1 LTLSPFA
8 LPELG
13 TPGPVVSYL
22 AFAALA
28 IVGPG
33 VALPRLLRL
42 KVDPAL
48 VLPLG
53 TAVAAGLY
61 WLGLAMGQP
70 WIFPLSLGV
79 LDLMILLPRGP
90 WRLAEGP
97 SARGAVAPFLVL
109 VALLALTQY
118 PWNRIGPTGEFLMDP
133 LVTYDTGFHVGLARE
148 LTLGY
153 PPQLPGVSGFPIR
166 YHLGI
171 DLLRAAALRWAGVDP
186 YDCITRLDVTVGALA
201 LVLALRGVVS
211 CLRGSP
217 AAVALVPWTLLLTD
231 FSFVFAAN
239 PSAHWWTDLLR
250 ANLLI
255 SLFLANPV
263 VPALAL
269 ALGALIAL
277 SRHQA
282 GEGRGWLALAVV
294 QALAVPFFK
303 VFLGAHLLL
312 GLGAAAVLHRRH
324 RLGPLLAT
332 ALACGLGTAALVL
345 GQGAQTVA
353 VAFAPLDL
361 VRVTRET
368 LELAPLP
375 GPSLFVFSLFWV
387 ACSLGLRLLGLPA
400 ALRALRS
407 DHAPAVALAAMALAA
422 WPLGLLF
429 RVSAPEVLE
438 GQRVVNDAAYLIE
451 QGGPLL
457 WIFTSLTLVGLGAS
471 LARAALVALAVA
483 ALALPATL
491 QFLVKKAGLPPDRL
505 PAATVRAMDVLSRS
519 SQPGEV
525 ILQRPGARYPPAPV
539 ILIGRRVAYERFTP
553 YLTQFAPRE
562 ALEARHETVF
572 RFFRTPDGAEAR
584 EIARGLGARFLCL
597 YGGDRIRFEAPGML
611 EPLYEEPGVR
621 LYRINP
627 EAR

>member
-1 LTLSPFA
+1 LTLSPFS

-42 KVDPAL
+42 RVDPAL

-61 WLGLAMGQP
+61 WLSLALAKP
-70 WIFPLSLGV
+70 WIFPLGVGV
-79 LDLMILLPRGP
+79 LDLAILLPRGS
-90 WRLAEGP
+90 WHRAEGP

-118 PWNRIGPTGEFLMDP
+118 PWNRMGPTGEFLMDP

-171 DLLRAAALRWAGVDP
+171 DLVRAAALRWAGVDP
-186 YDCITRLDVTVGALA
+186 YDSITRLDVTLGALA
-201 LVLALRGVVS
+201 LILALRGVVS

-269 ALGALIAL
+269 GLGALIAL
-277 SRHQA
+277 WRHEA
-282 GEGRGWLALAVV
+282 GEGRGFLVLAAL

-312 GLGAAAVLHRRH
+312 GLAAAALLRR
-324 RLGPLLAT
+324 RNLGPIAAT
-332 ALACGLGTAALVL
+332 ALPCALATAALVL
-345 GQGAQTVA
+345 GPGEQTVK
-353 VAFAPLDL
+353 VALAPLDL

-368 LELAPLP
+368 LDLLPLH
-375 GPSLFVFSLFWV
+375 GPSLLLFSLFWV
-387 ACSLGLRLLGLPA
+387 AASLGLRILGLPA
-400 ALRALRS
+400 ALRALFRQNT
-407 DHAPAVALAAMALAA
+407 PAVALSAMALAA

-429 RVSAPEVLE
+429 KVSAPEVLE
-438 GQRVVNDAAYLIE
+438 GQKVVNDAAYLIE

-457 WIFTSLTLVGLGAS
+457 WIFTTLTLAGLAT
-471 LARAALVALAVA
+471 ARRRALLALAVGG
-483 ALALPATL
+483 LALPATV
-491 QFLVKKAGLPPDRL
+491 QFVAKKALLPPDRL
-505 PAATVRAMDVLSRS
+505 PAATVSAMAVLARS
-519 SQPGEV
+519 SQPGDV
-525 ILQRPGARYPPAPV
+525 VLQRPGARYPPAPV
-539 ILIGRRVAYERFTP
+539 ILVGRRVPYERFTP
-553 YLTQFAPRE
+553 YLTQFASRE
-562 ALEARHETVF
+562 ALEERHETVY
-572 RFFRTPDGAEAR
+572 RFFRTRDPAEAR
-584 EIARGLGARFLCL
+584 EIIRSLDARFLCL
-597 YGGDRIRFEAPGML
+597 YGGDRIRFEAGELL
-611 EPLYEEPGVR
+611 EPLHEEPGAR
-621 LYRINP
+621 LYRINV
-627 EAR
+627 AAAN

>member
-1 LTLSPFA
+1 MTLSPFA

-53 TAVAAGLY
+53 IAVAAGLY
-61 WLGLAMGQP
+61 WLSLALAEP
-70 WIFPLSLGV
+70 WIFPLGV
-79 LDLMILLPRGP
+79 GLLDLAILLPRGS
-90 WRLAEGP
+90 WHLAEGP

-109 VALLALTQY
+109 VALLTLTQY

-171 DLLRAAALRWAGVDP
+171 DLVRAAALHWAGVDP
-186 YDCITRLDVTVGALA
+186 YDSITRFDVTLGALA

-250 ANLLI
+250 GNLLI
-255 SLFLANPV
+255 SLFFANPV

-269 ALGALIAL
+269 ALGTLIAL
-277 SRHQA
+277 WRHQA
-282 GEGRGWLALAVV
+282 GEGRGWLALAAV

-312 GLGAAAVLHRRH
+312 GLGAAAALHRRQ
-324 RLGPLLAT
+324 RLGPLLTT

-345 GQGAQTVA
+345 GHGAQTAA
-353 VAFAPLDL
+353 VALDPLDL

-375 GPSLFVFSLFWV
+375 GPSLLLFSLFWV

-400 ALRALRS
+400 AFRTLRS
-407 DHAPAVALAAMALAA
+407 DQAPAVAVSAMALAA

-438 GQRVVNDAAYLIE
+438 GQRFVNDAAYLIE
-451 QGGPLL
+451 QAGPLL
-457 WIFTSLTLVGLGAS
+457 WIFTSLTLAGLGAS
-471 LARAALVALAVA
+471 RPRAAFLALAVA
-483 ALALPATL
+483 VLALPATL
-491 QFLVKKAGLPPDRL
+491 QFLAKKAGLPPDRL
-505 PAATVRAMDVLSRS
+505 PAATVRAMDALARS
-519 SQPGEV
+519 SQPGDV
-525 ILQRPGARYPPAPV
+525 VLQRPGARYPPAPV
-539 ILIGRRVAYERFTP
+539 ILIGRRVPYERFTP

-562 ALEARHETVF
+562 ALEARHETVY
-572 RFFRTPDGAEAR
+572 RFFRTLDGAEAR

-597 YGGDRIRFEAPGML
+597 YGGDRIRFEAPALL

-621 LYRINP
+621 LYRISP
-627 EAR
+627 EAY

>member
-1 LTLSPFA
+1 
-8 LPELG
+8 
-13 TPGPVVSYL
+13 
-22 AFAALA
+22 
-28 IVGPG
+28 
-33 VALPRLLRL
+33 
-42 KVDPAL
+42 
-48 VLPLG
+48 
-53 TAVAAGLY
+53 
-61 WLGLAMGQP
+61 
-70 WIFPLSLGV
+70 
-79 LDLMILLPRGP
+79 
-90 WRLAEGP
+90 
-97 SARGAVAPFLVL
+97 LVL
-109 VALLALTQY
+109 VALLAFTQY

-153 PPQLPGVSGFPIR
+153 PPELPGVSGFPIR
-166 YHLGI
+166 YHFGI
-171 DLLRAAALRWAGVDP
+171 DLVRAAALRWAGVDP
-186 YDCITRLDVTVGALA
+186 YDSITRLDVTLGALA

-255 SLFLANPV
+255 SLFLANPI

-277 SRHQA
+277 GRHQA
-282 GEGRGWLALAVV
+282 GEGRGWLALAAL

-312 GLGAAAVLHRRH
+312 GLGAAAVLCRN
-324 RLGPLLAT
+324 RLRPLLIT
-332 ALACGLGTAALVL
+332 GLACALGTAALVW
-345 GQGAQTVA
+345 GGDAQTVA
-353 VAFAPLDL
+353 VALDPLDL
-361 VRVTRET
+361 VRVTRES

-375 GPSLFVFSLFWV
+375 GPSLLVFSLFWV
-387 ACSLGLRLLGLPA
+387 ACSLGVRLVGLPA
-400 ALRALRS
+400 AFRALRS
-407 DHAPAVALAAMALAA
+407 EDAPAVALSAMALAA

-457 WIFTSLTLVGLGAS
+457 WIFTALTLAGLAAS
-471 LARAALVALAVA
+471 RPRAAFVALAVA
-483 ALALPATL
+483 TLALPATI
-491 QFLVKKAGLPPDRL
+491 QFVAKKAVLPPDRL
-505 PAATVRAMDVLSRS
+505 PAATVRAMEVLARS
-519 SQPGEV
+519 SQPGDV
-525 ILQRPGARYPPAPV
+525 VLQRPGARYPPAPV
-539 ILIGRRVAYERFTP
+539 ILIGRRVPYERFTP

-562 ALEARHETVF
+562 ALEARHQTVY

-584 EIARGLGARFLCL
+584 EIARRLGARFFCL
-597 YGGDRIRFEAPGML
+597 YGSDRIRFEAEALL

-627 EAR
+627 EAP

>member
-1 LTLSPFA
+1 LSPFA

-28 IVGPG
+28 IAGPG

-53 TAVAAGLY
+53 IALASGLY
-61 WLGLAMGQP
+61 WLSLAMAQP
-70 WIFPLSLGV
+70 WIFPLCVGL
-79 LDLMILLPRGP
+79 LDVALLVPRGS
-90 WRLAEGP
+90 WHLAPGP
-97 SARGAVAPFLVL
+97 SARGAIAPFLVI

-133 LVTYDTGFHVGLARE
+133 LVSYDTGFHVGLARE

-153 PPQLPGVSGFPIR
+153 PPELPGVSGLPIR
-166 YHLGI
+166 YHLGV
-171 DLLRAAALRWAGVDP
+171 DLVRAAALRWAGVDP
-186 YDCITRLDVTVGALA
+186 YDSITRLDVTLGALA

-250 ANLLI
+250 ANVLI

-277 SRHQA
+277 CRHQA

-312 GLGAAAVLHRRH
+312 GLGAAAAAALLRRH
-324 RLGPLLAT
+324 PLGPLLTT
-332 ALACGLGTAALVL
+332 ALACGLATAALVG

-353 VAFAPLDL
+353 VVLDPLDL
-361 VRVTRET
+361 VRVTRDS
-368 LELAPLP
+368 LELGPLP
-375 GPSLFVFSLFWV
+375 GPSLLLFSLFWV

-400 ALRALRS
+400 AFRALRS
-407 DHAPAVALAAMALAA
+407 SHAPAVALSAMALAA

-429 RVSAPEVLE
+429 RVSAPDVLE

-457 WIFTSLTLVGLGAS
+457 WIFTALTLAGLGAS
-471 LARAALVALAVA
+471 RPRRAFLALAVA
-483 ALALPATL
+483 VLALPATI
-491 QFLVKKAGLPPDRL
+491 QFVAKKAVLPPDRL
-505 PAATVRAMDVLSRS
+505 PAATVRAMEALARS
-519 SQPGEV
+519 SRPGDV
-525 ILQRPGARYPPAPV
+525 VLQRPGARYPPAPV
-539 ILIGRRVAYERFTP
+539 ILIGRRVPYERFTP

-562 ALEARHETVF
+562 ALEARHQTVY
-572 RFFRTPDGAEAR
+572 RFFRTPDRGEAQ
-584 EIARGLGARFLCL
+584 EIARHLGARFLCL
-597 YGGDRIRFEAPGML
+597 YGGDRIRFEAQALL
-611 EPLYEEPGVR
+611 EPLYEEPEAR

-627 EAR
+627 EAQ